1 MPERRTLWEERYADP
16 NRTIGK
22 PSEFVESAIVLANN
36 PSSRALDL
44 ACGSGRH
51 TIALARRGYAVTAVD
66 LAFGGL
72 QKLRRG
78 AAAEGLDVD
87 ALQAD
92 LEQFPLP
99 TERFDIVVKAFYLQR
114 DLFSPLKSSLVA
126 GGIAIV
132 ETFLVDQRE
141 IGHPR
146 NPAFLLE
153 RGELRERF
161 DDFEIL
167 ACNEG
172 LFHMAEERA
181 YLARLAARKPR
192 PDRH

>member
-1 MPERRTLWEERYADP
+1 MPERRTHWEERYADP

-22 PSEFVESAIVLANN
+22 PSEFVESALLLAN
-36 PSSRALDL
+36 SSRARALDL

-51 TIALARRGYAVTAVD
+51 TIALARRGYAVTAID
-66 LAFGGL
+66 LAFAGL
-72 QKLRRG
+72 QRLRQG

-99 TERFDIVVKAFYLQR
+99 TERFDVAVKTFYLQR
-114 DLFSPLKSSLVA
+114 DLISPLKSSLVA
-126 GGIAIV
+126 GGLAIV

-146 NPAFLLE
+146 NSAFLLE
-153 RGELRERF
+153 RGELRDRF
-161 DDFEIL
+161 KDFEIL
-167 ACNEG
+167 ACYEG
-172 LFHMAEERA
+172 LFHMAGERA
-181 YLARLAARKPR
+181 YLARLAARKPP